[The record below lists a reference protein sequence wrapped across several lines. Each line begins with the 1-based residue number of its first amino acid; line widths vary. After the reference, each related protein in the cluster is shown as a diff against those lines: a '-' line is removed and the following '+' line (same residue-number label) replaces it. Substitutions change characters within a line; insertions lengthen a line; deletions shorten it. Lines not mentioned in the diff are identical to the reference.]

1 MNALQNMVAG
11 FDHEAYGSQAVFRTA
26 LQALSH
32 PGCPLDM
39 PLNMALPRGGHAAAA
54 ALLLGLLDA
63 DTTVYLS
70 PSLAGSDAAA
80 WLRFHTGCS
89 EVADV
94 AQAQFIWVGQGDALP
109 QLHNLRQGSDACP
122 DQSAT
127 CVIEVHN
134 LHADEAGW
142 RLQGPGILGERTL
155 RVQGL
160 AADFPNQWSRNHA
173 GFPCGVDVF
182 LVTATQIV
190 GLPRTTRILAEES

>member
-1 MNALQNMVAG
+1 
-11 FDHEAYGSQAVFRTA
+11 
-26 LQALSH
+26 
-32 PGCPLDM
+32 
-39 PLNMALPRGGHAAAA
+39 
-54 ALLLGLLDA
+54 
-63 DTTVYLS
+63 
-70 PSLAGSDAAA
+70 LAGSDAAA

>member
-11 FDHEAYGSQAVFRTA
+11 FEHEAYGSQAVFRTA

-32 PGCPLDM
+32 PGRPLDM
-39 PLNMALPRGGHAAAA
+39 SLNMAVPRGGHAAAA

-63 DTTVYLS
+63 DTAVYLS

-89 EVADV
+89 AVADR
-94 AQAQFIWVGQGDALP
+94 AQAQFIWIGQGDAMPLL
-109 QLHNLRQGSDACP
+109 QDLRQGNDAYP

-160 AADFPNQWSRNHA
+160 AADFADQWSRNHA

-182 LVTATQIV
+182 LATATQIV
-190 GLPRTTRILAEES
+190 GLPRTTQIISKEG

>member
-63 DTTVYLS
+63 DTAVYLS